1 MQPSKFLF
9 EINVLFRPVIVRK
22 RREFMNLVLQIVSKE
37 LDNPQASDDL
47 MKKFGTR
54 LITSYN
60 DGTSLTVIE
69 DGETIFKR

>member
-1 MQPSKFLF
+1 
-9 EINVLFRPVIVRK
+9 
-22 RREFMNLVLQIVSKE
+22 MNLVLQIVSKE